1 MPVWSR
7 LLPLA
12 VLENVLAV
20 TVVGMIAH
28 ISLTRSFVIILTIR
42 VLTMLFAIIS
52 RKLSTK

>member
-20 TVVGMIAH
+20 TIVGMIAH
-28 ISLTRSFVIILTIR
+28 ISLTRSLVIILTVRI
-42 VLTMLFAIIS
+42 LAILFKVFS
-52 RKLSTK
+52 RRLCR